1 MHTLCFPVVTCS
13 KLKLCY
19 SAHLQATKV
28 EALSLCLFFAVGFS
42 ISFMR
47 TILSYRHQDWSMN
60 HLGGPSHAG
69 GQNRCK
75 AAFADSTQ
83 VPVFHHLM
91 SLGASRSI
99 PDCFLKSLWGDA
111 VPALHTYLHELLNSK
126 AFWRVQVK
134 TTVVLC
140 DRSGNPLE
148 AEEKSILN
156 NSCRMPAMCTG
167 KQAQLL
173 SEADGQ
179 NSALPET
186 CPAKRKTG
194 EEYVPLLFPTCSM

>member
-1 MHTLCFPVVTCS
+1 
-13 KLKLCY
+13 
-19 SAHLQATKV
+19 
-28 EALSLCLFFAVGFS
+28 
-42 ISFMR
+42 
-47 TILSYRHQDWSMN
+47 MN

-126 AFWRVQVK
+126 VFWRVQVK

-179 NSALPET
+179 NSALLET